1 MRIVGAI
8 VLGMTCLLLF
18 WKFGD
23 VSLWSVGLG
32 TALGV
37 GCFTIFAPNKPEA
50 PTQPVQ
56 TNEWPNR
63 FHLLEAQTAQ
73 TVDGLN
79 KEVQKMQQKLM
90 RSEERCTSYQKLV
103 DVHQSE
109 IDKLTQEKNTL
120 TESLIEKDRKLSEAQ
135 LARLE
140 PELFDTEKRQT
151 EISFRELKKQFE
163 EKSHI
168 LDQTRSKLFRA
179 DSELLALKKEKED
192 ELRRVNPTELTL
204 IDQLTKAEE
213 EKKKLETELFS
224 LQQLVSE
231 LSLLKP
237 KKKKPI
243 SSESRDLLG

>member
-1 MRIVGAI
+1 
-8 VLGMTCLLLF
+8 
-18 WKFGD
+18 
-23 VSLWSVGLG
+23 
-32 TALGV
+32 
-37 GCFTIFAPNKPEA
+37 
-50 PTQPVQ
+50 
-56 TNEWPNR
+56 
-63 FHLLEAQTAQ
+63 
-73 TVDGLN
+73 
-79 KEVQKMQQKLM
+79 
-90 RSEERCTSYQKLV
+90 
-103 DVHQSE
+103 
-109 IDKLTQEKNTL
+109 
-120 TESLIEKDRKLSEAQ
+120 
-135 LARLE
+135 LE

-163 EKSHI
+163 EKSNI

-237 KKKKPI
+237 KKKKAI
-243 SSESRDLLG
+243 SSESRDLLE